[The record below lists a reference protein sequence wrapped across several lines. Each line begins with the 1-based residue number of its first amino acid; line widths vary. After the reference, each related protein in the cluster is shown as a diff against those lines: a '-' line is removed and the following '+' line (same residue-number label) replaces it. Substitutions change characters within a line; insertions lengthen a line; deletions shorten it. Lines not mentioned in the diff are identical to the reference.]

1 MYIAALISLLSGI
14 FFSGVFLNGFELL
27 LSNIL
32 VPIINYIKTNNN
44 NPYKIKIVHY
54 IENQEDE
61 EKIETVSEVKETN
74 DLDNNIDKLLNKI
87 NLANTKTDAVYI
99 DEKLD

>member
-14 FFSGVFLNGFELL
+14 FFSGVFLNGFELI
-27 LSNIL
+27 LSNVL
-32 VPIINYIKTNNN
+32 VPIINYIKSNNN

-54 IENQEDE
+54 IENEE
-61 EKIETVSEVKETN
+61 EKIETAPEVKETN
-74 DLDNNIDKLLNKI
+74 DLDNDIDKLLNKI
-87 NLANTKTDAVYI
+87 NLANTKPDAVYI

>member
-14 FFSGVFLNGFELL
+14 FFSGVFLNGFELV

-54 IENQEDE
+54 IANEE
-61 EKIETVSEVKETN
+61 EKIEAVPEVKEN
-74 DLDNNIDKLLNKI
+74 QDLDNDIDKLLNKI
-87 NLANTKTDAVYI
+87 NLANTKTDTVYI